1 MLTASTLA
9 ARKFGSNV
17 VPLMAP
23 ALRRGTVSSWPSV
36 WKNHTDATTLYYQL
50 LSRWKRNFARLYARR
65 ILELAAASAAT
76 QRFRS
81 QLEAAVI
88 DQPERWQNWQA
99 KDWDETALASVG
111 GSRIKR
117 AWMAA
122 SRLASLALLGSPMLV
137 LYPLS
142 LVSERGKDA
151 TWKYALWGI
160 EQSGPTWIKL
170 VQWATT
176 RQDLFS
182 PEFCQYFGKLRD
194 ETEGHPWEDT
204 ERILKEEL
212 GSAMEA
218 LELDPTPVG
227 SGCVAQVYRGTL
239 VKPTPT
245 YPKGTV
251 VAIKV
256 QHPGIW
262 RKVRYASRRV
272 EYRSVSRKCH
282 SCKIWSF
289 Y

>member
-1 MLTASTLA
+1 MLTASPAFASRTSFVANSVLA
-9 ARKFGSNV
+9 
-17 VPLMAP
+17 PLMAP
-23 ALRRGTVSSWPSV
+23 ALRRGTLSAWPSA
-36 WKNHTDATTLYYQL
+36 WRQQKDATTLYFQVL
-50 LSRWKRNFARLYARR
+50 TRWKRNFSRLYARR

-88 DQPERWQNWQA
+88 EKPERWQNWQA
-99 KDWDETALASVG
+99 KDWDETALSSVG
-111 GSRIKR
+111 GSRLKR
-117 AWMAA
+117 VWMAA
-122 SRLASLALLGSPMLV
+122 SRLANLALLTSPLV
-137 LYPLS
+137 FLYPLS

-151 TWKYALWGI
+151 TWSYALWGI
-160 EQSGPTWIKL
+160 EQAGPTWIKL

-194 ETEGHPWEDT
+194 ETEGHPWADT

-212 GSAMEA
+212 GSAMDA
-218 LELDPTPVG
+218 LELDPVPIG

-239 VKPTPT
+239 IEPTPT
-245 YPKGTV
+245 YPKGTK

-262 RKVRYASRRV
+262 HKVSHSYLPVIVHCCLFGKRKS
-272 EYRSVSRKCH
+272 
-282 SCKIWSF
+282 
-289 Y
+289 